1 MGIGT
6 CELESERKL
15 LRQYGVC
22 FVPSENFDSLWVEIT
37 FGKYTEWVERKKSLL
52 TFVESVKYVKEWG
65 QRYKGIPFYLW
76 HLPKETLLINENK

>member
-1 MGIGT
+1 MNEIKIEIRDKRMCYKKKNSMTLLMGIGT

-52 TFVESVKYVKEWG
+52 TFVESVKYVKE
-65 QRYKGIPFYLW
+65 
-76 HLPKETLLINENK
+76 